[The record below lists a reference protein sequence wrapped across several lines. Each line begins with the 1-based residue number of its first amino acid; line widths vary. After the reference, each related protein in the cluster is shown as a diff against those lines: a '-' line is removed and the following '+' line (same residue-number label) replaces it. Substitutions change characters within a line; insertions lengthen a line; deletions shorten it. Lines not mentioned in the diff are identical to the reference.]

1 MSAKIVYGDYTI
13 TNKIGTVVGYSTES
27 DLKISEIGEIEEHTF
42 GGETKQIIY
51 SNHGLSATGTL
62 VLTDSQTGSMKGKV
76 IQITDRTGNT
86 RPYAVDEWEV
96 GLDEETGATIA
107 TFTATSRDSMVND
120 LNIGPRDPETGAPL
134 SGKVKFVLGLD
145 FEDYGVDA
153 AEWQGKTIGL
163 FPESAWNENAL
174 WDFSKAV
181 YTAPLNGVQAEFIV
195 DGNAEG
201 LIFGGNNGNKKLHDE
216 EGNTNLFG
224 TQLYVFRNAVQD
236 TIESSDSASA

>member
-107 TFTATSRDSMVND
+107 TFTATSRDSMVNE

-134 SGKVKFVLGLD
+134 SGKVKFVLALAGMT
-145 FEDYGVDA
+145 DA
-153 AEWQGKTIGL
+153 MATDWQGKTIGL
-163 FPESAWNENAL
+163 FYASEWDENAL
-174 WDFSKAV
+174 WDFSKAA
-181 YTAPLNGVQAEFIV
+181 YTAPLNGLQAEFIV
-195 DGNAEG
+195 DGSADG
-201 LIFGGNNGNKKLHDE
+201 LIWGGNNGNKKLRDE
-216 EGNTNLFG
+216 EGGSDTFG
-224 TQLYVFRNAVQD
+224 TELYAVHPAVQD